1 MRRASAAGNPFPDG
15 VELCDISGNKID
27 FAAFRGKYVYIDLW
41 ASWCVPCIKEIPHLK
56 KLEEELQNKDVV
68 FLSVS
73 IDRSEE
79 AWKKKV
85 SELQLKGNLLIDREG
100 RLANAMTVKGIPF
113 FLIYDRQGRLLRYN
127 AYRPGDA
134 RLKPLPKSL
143 K

>member
-1 MRRASAAGNPFPDG
+1 M
-15 VELCDISGNKID
+15 
-27 FAAFRGKYVYIDLW
+27 
-41 ASWCVPCIKEIPHLK
+41 PCIKEIPHLK

-85 SELQLKGNLLIDREG
+85 SELGLKGNLLIDREG
-100 RLANAMTVKGIPF
+100 RLANAMNVKGIPF
-113 FLIYDRQGRLLRYN
+113 FLIYDRDGRLYKYN
-127 AYRPGDA
+127 AYRPSDT
-134 RLKPLPKSL
+134 RLKPLLEGL